1 VLSVAYLDI
10 DDFKLIDDEHGHAE
24 GDRVL
29 QAFACLAAATI
40 RSSDRFA
47 SVGGDEFVLLM
58 PETTSE
64 DALSIA
70 QRLSQVVAATGVSG
84 EGHIGCSIG
93 VATFEQFPGSVDELV
108 SCADRLMYEAKE
120 SGKNALRCALIW
132 RRCAGQRCAGRA
144 GWTKTRGA
152 WSSIARHGASPSHVA
167 RASAS

>member
-1 VLSVAYLDI
+1 MLSVAYLDI
-10 DDFKLIDDEHGHAE
+10 DDFKLINDEHGHAE

-29 QAFACLAAATI
+29 QASARLAAATI

-47 SVGGDEFVLLM
+47 RVGGDEFVLLM

-84 EGHIGCSIG
+84 GGHIGCSIG
-93 VATFEQFPGSVDELV
+93 VATFEQFPRSVDELV

-120 SGKNALRCALIW
+120 SGKNAIRCAFIYE
-132 RRCAGQRCAGRA
+132 RCVGQPCAWRA
-144 GWTKTRGA
+144 GWTQTRGA
-152 WSSIARHGASPSHVA
+152 WSSIARRGASPSHA
-167 RASAS
+167 AHASAS